1 MQMFDKIREHLEFI
15 KEMDPSNKSKLS
27 IYLLSPGYKAYKY
40 YKLSS
45 WFYRHGMKF
54 IAEFTS
60 MRARRKTGIEIHPG
74 AKIGKNLFIDHGMGV
89 VIGQTTEIGDNCIIY
104 HGVTL
109 GSNGKEVGKRHPTV
123 GDNVLIGAGAKVLG
137 SFKIGDGAK
146 IAAGAVVLNEVPE
159 NTTVVGIPAV
169 AVEKVK

>member
-1 MQMFDKIREHLEFI
+1 
-15 KEMDPSNKSKLS
+15 
-27 IYLLSPGYKAYKY
+27 
-40 YKLSS
+40 
-45 WFYRHGMKF
+45 
-54 IAEFTS
+54 
-60 MRARRKTGIEIHPG
+60 
-74 AKIGKNLFIDHGMGV
+74 MGV

-159 NTTVVGIPAV
+159 NTTVVGNPAV